1 MPLYEYYCK
10 PCSSQFELLRPLSK
24 MDEPATC
31 PSGHVTNNRVLSL
44 FAHPQR
50 YGGQDT
56 APSAV
61 ATLPRADACGGP
73 GSSGCSC
80 C

>member
-10 PCSSQFELLRPLSK
+10 PCSSQFELLRPVSK

-44 FAHPQR
+44 FAPTQR
-50 YGGQDT
+50 YGGLDSAPT
-56 APSAV
+56 AT
-61 ATLPRADACGGP
+61 ATMDRPMAGDACCGG
-73 GSSGCSC
+73 GCS
-80 C
+80 

>member
-10 PCSSQFELLRPLSK
+10 PCSSQFELLRP
-24 MDEPATC
+24 PATC

-44 FAHPQR
+44 FARPQR
-50 YGGQDT
+50 YGGMDT
-56 APSAV
+56 APA
-61 ATLPRADACGGP
+61 ATATMDRPMAGDACCGG
-73 GSSGCSC
+73 GCSC